1 MKLFAK
7 VAFAAV
13 FIGSASFAGSI
24 APSDV
29 AFGENG
35 EITVSLT
42 GVMGDA
48 ANGRKLFMNRKLFS
62 AYKTTPQFH
71 TIIFAASFSIRRNI
85 VVVVFFEYM
94 RSRGACFSQVLVF
107 LCILSRS

>member
-35 EITVSLT
+35 EVTVSLT

-48 ANGRKLFMNRKLFS
+48 ANGRKLFMNRKKRKLFGV
-62 AYKTTPQFH
+62 PCQL
-71 TIIFAASFSIRRNI
+71 RN
-85 VVVVFFEYM
+85 E
-94 RSRGACFSQVLVF
+94 
-107 LCILSRS
+107 